1 MALYLGNNKVAI
13 HLNDLLYKLNFFS
26 SITNNPMLIS
36 TDGYILKDINNS
48 YLTVEREKLM
58 LSTPYEAVL
67 SISDNTVQ
75 GDYTNGNN

>member
-26 SITNNPMLIS
+26 SITNNTMLIS